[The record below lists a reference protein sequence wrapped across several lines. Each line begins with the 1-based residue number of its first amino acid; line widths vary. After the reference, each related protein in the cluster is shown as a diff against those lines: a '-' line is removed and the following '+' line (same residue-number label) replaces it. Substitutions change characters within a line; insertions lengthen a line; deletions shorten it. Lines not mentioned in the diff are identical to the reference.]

1 MAEFKIEKKVPMPGG
16 KRVGKWQQ
24 LAAKMKPGDS
34 VWVGTGTHKSGLFNA
49 IRRAGGEAISRKELA
64 GYRVWRK
71 K

>member
-1 MAEFKIEKKVPMPGG
+1 MPGR
-16 KRVGKWQQ
+16 KRMGKWQQ
-24 LAAKMKPGDS
+24 LAEKMKSGDS

-49 IRRAGGEAISRKELA
+49 IRKAGGQAISRKELS